1 MTMSPAGT
9 AANVPAVGPPP
20 RAAARSLAL
29 AWSRP
34 MTSTALPP
42 STARAAMARA
52 MFPRPMKL
60 MLLMDAY
67 SLSVV
72 WDELLVLKG
81 YGGRLPGRVASDV
94 TEPAVDDQVR
104 AGDEAGVRRGE
115 EQRGG
120 RDLFAGPQP
129 SQGDGGGDLLPEFRG
144 DGAEERGVDR
154 AGTDDVYP
162 DAAVLQLRSPGA
174 RE

>member
-1 MTMSPAGT
+1 MTMSPAG
-9 AANVPAVGPPP
+9 AVPNVPAVAPPP
-20 RAAARSLAL
+20 SAAARSSAL

-34 MTSTALPP
+34 VTSTALPP

-52 MFPRPMKL
+52 MPPMPMKL
-60 MLLMDAY
+60 TLLMDGC

-72 WDELLVLKG
+72 WDELLVLEG
-81 YGGRLPGRVASDV
+81 YGDRVASDV
-94 TEPAVDDQVR
+94 TEPAVDDQVC

-129 SQGDGGGDLLPEFRG
+129 SYGDGGGDLLREFRG
-144 DGAEERGVDR
+144 DGTEERGVDR
-154 AGTDDVYP
+154 AGTDDVHP
-162 DAAVLQLRSPGA
+162 DAAILQLRSPGA

>member
-1 MTMSPAGT
+1 MTMSPAGA
-9 AANVPAVGPPP
+9 AANVPAVAPPP
-20 RAAARSLAL
+20 RAAARSSAL

-34 MTSTALPP
+34 VTSTALPP

-52 MFPRPMKL
+52 MPPRPMKL
-60 MLLMDAY
+60 MLLMDGY

-81 YGGRLPGRVASDV
+81 YGDRVASDV
-94 TEPAVDDQVR
+94 AEPAVDDQVR
-104 AGDEAGVRRGE
+104 AGDEAGVGRGE

-129 SQGDGGGDLLPEFRG
+129 S
-144 DGAEERGVDR
+144 
-154 AGTDDVYP
+154 
-162 DAAVLQLRSPGA
+162 
-174 RE
+174 